1 MAKDPWHKGRI
12 GKIKNSPAAKQLGKL
27 KDTVMDAVFPG
38 DNTHMQTRVGHFT
51 QGSTE
56 HQKEMVIRQ
65 QDLPQAGNIVDT
77 YHKQGEVPQTFRK
90 GNVSSIMNAFEIRE
104 RKQPPEGY

>member
-12 GKIKNSPAAKQLGKL
+12 GKIKNSPAANMLRGA
-27 KDTVMDAVFPG
+27 KDKAMDALFPG

-51 QGSTE
+51 QGSQE
-56 HQKEMVIRQ
+56 HMVVRQ
-65 QDLPQAGNIVDT
+65 QDLPQAGNIVEN
-77 YHKQGEVPQTFRK
+77 YHNKGEVPQTFK
-90 GNVSSIMNAFEIRE
+90 QGNVSSIMNAFEIRE